1 MIFGLSFTWLE
12 NPLYQQWLLQGLEN
26 TLLLSVSCI
35 VASMIIGVVGAWLQ
49 GSRFGLVRQAVAV
62 YVQIFRNTP
71 PLVQLFFFFFVLA
84 GLQPHVFDPAT
95 GGMRPLLGP
104 FGTSVFALSLFA
116 GAFNV
121 EIFRSGIE
129 AVPDTLDEAAESLG
143 YSRRKRYLAITLPL
157 AFRIAMPALNNN
169 LINLIKTTA
178 EASAIATPELL
189 YYAGQIYSDNFRT
202 LEVMMFIW
210 AVYIVIIAIFLGGMR
225 LLERRLR
232 IPGYGD
238 AS

>member
-1 MIFGLSFTWLE
+1 MPPRPSPQRVSPSSHGKAKRWKSTGGVPTRRYATKAAQGRSSLSHEL
-12 NPLYQQWLLQGLEN
+12 P
-26 TLLLSVSCI
+26 
-35 VASMIIGVVGAWLQ
+35 
-49 GSRFGLVRQAVAV
+49 
-62 YVQIFRNTP
+62 
-71 PLVQLFFFFFVLA
+71 A
-84 GLQPHVFDPAT
+84 GLNGLDIEYQLARLPASESARRRTHLDGLKAQWVALFRRSPRYARYRRVDPTT
-95 GGMRPLLGP
+95 GGMRPLMGP

-129 AVPDTLDEAAESLG
+129 AVPATLDEAAESLG

-210 AVYIVIIAIFLGGMR
+210 AVYITM
-225 LLERRLR
+225 
-232 IPGYGD
+232 GYM
-238 AS
+238 